1 MSAQRLVKV
10 EAKFGKKHVFEF
22 HQPKEKVWGLNGL
35 LRLPSKQMF
44 LGLPLLFKDL
54 APSLQLGVSAVQVH
68 QGREK
73 LPLGDLSLGL
83 QEVTQDVD
91 LQLETAFQRTEDGV
105 VKSKVRREINTLS
118 GNVTPR

>member
-1 MSAQRLVKV
+1 MSAQCLVKV
-10 EAKFGKKHVFEF
+10 KAKLGKKHVFEF

-54 APSLQLGVSAVQVH
+54 APSLQLGVSTVQVH
-68 QGREK
+68 QRREE

-83 QEVTQDVD
+83 QEMTQDVD
-91 LQLETAFQRTEDGV
+91 FQLETAFQRTEDGV
-105 VKSKVRREINTLS
+105 VKSKGEGKLIEIS
-118 GNVTPR
+118 GNVTPH

>member
-10 EAKFGKKHVFEF
+10 EAKFGKEHVFEF

-54 APSLQLGVSAVQVH
+54 APSLQLGVSAVQIH
-68 QGREK
+68 QGGEE

-83 QEVTQDVD
+83 QEVTQDVG
-91 LQLETAFQRTEDGV
+91 LQLETALQGAEDGV
-105 VKSKVRREINTLS
+105 VKPEVGREMNTFS
-118 GNVTPR
+118 ASVTPR